1 MNDRGEKNIY
11 AEIGTS
17 GLPVMAGY
25 VQAAYNADMR
35 MPAAYNEFERI
46 RRSDPEVVMVG
57 RGFSALAGQQQIIVQ
72 PPERPNDAEKR
83 ATEFLAQALEEV
95 EGGMESFKQ
104 TLIGY
109 VPFYGWG
116 WWEVPLGVRSPKF
129 KSNDGWS
136 SRHND
141 NLVAP
146 RALAFRHPSSFYR
159 WQIDDYTKRVR
170 GFEQQDTPNPMVV
183 IPLERSVH
191 ITLGDAVN
199 PEGMSPLEAL
209 YRLERYKYSLE
220 IILGI
225 GFEHAAGHV
234 KFSIKDQLD
243 AEAKSLLSNA
253 ARAILSAVEGNYIT
267 EIMGKFEANVIDVPF
282 AASTSLL
289 EAIRYYGLL
298 KLQVFN
304 MQWIAIATTA
314 GTGAYSA
321 AADASE
327 MGVMAYNG
335 MTESAIWQMNRQLV
349 ARLFDHPVN
358 AAAFAGM
365 VNRPRIII
373 TPVQKSIALNELSQ
387 FVSQISPIVPMS
399 PADIAAIRRK
409 SGFLPEMDEA
419 DEAMVDNPGTENDD
433 VPAHPPTPTP
443 ASSES
448 AGTPQP
454 AAEMALPQHL
464 YSPVDTALEA
474 KQYDTLARLIE
485 NGLVA
490 QYQGEQVNKLI
501 RQRALTDAELL
512 ELAHQLT
519 PPMADEETGQE
530 WLLLL
535 LFFAG
540 IGRDLGKRSAGTLT
554 LAQMISS
561 EKSIADAV
569 GKRLLDLL
577 DDNGKLS
584 LTETSI
590 EEIVNLIRQAERLAE
605 AAGNESL
612 ANIMQIYE
620 ELADDA
626 IGSRT
631 ETIAVTETAAAVNA
645 GTRAIGDATGA
656 TTKTWL
662 RTRSK
667 SPRQKHLD
675 QVGVTVGYNDRFP
688 DGSDWAGEL
697 PNCKC
702 GVLLGYE

>member
-1 MNDRGEKNIY
+1 MNNSEKNIY
-11 AEIGTS
+11 TEIGTS
-17 GLPVMAGY
+17 GLPIMAGY
-25 VQAAYNADMR
+25 VQAAYNADLQ
-35 MPAAYNEFERI
+35 MPAAYREFERM
-46 RRSDPEVVMVG
+46 RRGDPEVAMVG
-57 RGFSALAGQQQIIVQ
+57 RAFSALAGQQQIIVQ
-72 PPERPNDAEKR
+72 PPEKPNKAEQR
-83 ATEFLAQALEEV
+83 ATEFLAQALDEIL
-95 EGGMESFKQ
+95 GGMEAFKQ
-104 TLIGY
+104 TLISY
-109 VPFYGWG
+109 VPFFGWG

-129 KSNDGWS
+129 KSADGWT

-159 WQIDDYTKRVR
+159 WQIDDYTKQLR

-199 PEGMSPLEAL
+199 PEGLSPLEAL

-225 GFEHAAGHV
+225 GFEHSAGHV

-243 AEAKSLLSNA
+243 AEAKALLSTA

-282 AASTSLL
+282 AASAALL

-314 GTGAYSA
+314 GAGAYAA

-327 MGVMAYNG
+327 MGIMAYNG
-335 MTESAIWQMNRQLV
+335 MTESAIEQMSRQLV
-349 ARLFDHPVN
+349 KRIFDQPVN

-365 VNRPRIII
+365 VNRPRIVI
-373 TPVQKSIALNELSQ
+373 TPVEKSIALNELSQ
-387 FVSQISPIVPMS
+387 FVAQISPIVPLS
-399 PADIAAIRRK
+399 AADVAAIRRK
-409 SGFLPEMDEA
+409 SGFLPEMDDANIEKT
-419 DEAMVDNPGTENDD
+419 ND
-433 VPAHPPTPTP
+433 VPARDKSD
-443 ASSES
+443 AGESGRS
-448 AGTPQP
+448 AGTPP
-454 AAEMALPQHL
+454 PPMEMALPGAI
-464 YSPVDTALEA
+464 YSPVDSALETA
-474 KQYDTLARLIE
+474 QHNTLARLIK

-490 QYQGEQVNKLI
+490 QYQGEQVNTLI
-501 RQRALTDAELL
+501 QKRALTDAELL
-512 ELAHQLT
+512 ELARQLT
-519 PPMADEETGQE
+519 PPMADEKTAQE

-540 IGRDLGKRSAGTLT
+540 IGRDLGKQSAGTLT
-554 LAQMISS
+554 IAQTLNS
-561 EKSIADAV
+561 EKSIAEAV

-577 DDNGKLS
+577 VEEGDLS
-584 LTETSI
+584 LNETSI
-590 EEIVNLIRQAERLAE
+590 NEIVGLLRQAERLAE
-605 AAGNESL
+605 VSENNSV
-612 ANIMQIYE
+612 ANITQIYS

-626 IGSRT
+626 LNSRT
-631 ETIAVTETAAAVNA
+631 ETIAVTETSAAVNA
-645 GTRAIGDATGA
+645 GTRAVGDATGA

-702 GVLLGYE
+702 GILLGYE

>member
-1 MNDRGEKNIY
+1 MNNSEKNIY
-11 AEIGTS
+11 TEIGTS
-17 GLPVMAGY
+17 GLPIMAGY
-25 VQAAYNADMR
+25 VQAAYNADLQ
-35 MPAAYNEFERI
+35 MPAAYREFERM
-46 RRSDPEVVMVG
+46 RRGDPEVAMVG
-57 RGFSALAGQQQIIVQ
+57 RAFSALAGQQQIIVQ
-72 PPERPNDAEKR
+72 PPEKPNKAEQR
-83 ATEFLAQALEEV
+83 ATEFLAQALDEIL
-95 EGGMESFKQ
+95 GGMEAFKQ

-109 VPFYGWG
+109 VPFFGWG

-129 KSNDGWS
+129 KSADGWT

-159 WQIDDYTKRVR
+159 WQIDDYTKQLR

-199 PEGMSPLEAL
+199 PEGLSPLEAL

-225 GFEHAAGHV
+225 GFEHSAGHV

-243 AEAKSLLSNA
+243 AEAKALLSTA

-282 AASTSLL
+282 AASAALL

-314 GTGAYSA
+314 GAGAYAA

-327 MGVMAYNG
+327 MGIMAYNG
-335 MTESAIWQMNRQLV
+335 MTESAIEQMSRQLV
-349 ARLFDHPVN
+349 KRIFDQPVN

-365 VNRPRIII
+365 VNRPRIVI
-373 TPVQKSIALNELSQ
+373 TPVEKSIALNELSQ
-387 FVSQISPIVPMS
+387 FVAQISPIVPLS
-399 PADIAAIRRK
+399 AADVAAIRRK
-409 SGFLPEMDEA
+409 SGFLPEMDDANIEKT
-419 DEAMVDNPGTENDD
+419 ND
-433 VPAHPPTPTP
+433 VPARDKSD
-443 ASSES
+443 AGESGRS
-448 AGTPQP
+448 AGTPP
-454 AAEMALPQHL
+454 PPMEMALPGAI
-464 YSPVDTALEA
+464 YSPVDSALETA
-474 KQYDTLARLIE
+474 QHNTLARLIK

-490 QYQGEQVNKLI
+490 QYQGEQVNTLI
-501 RQRALTDAELL
+501 QKRALTDAELL
-512 ELAHQLT
+512 ELARQLT
-519 PPMADEETGQE
+519 PPMADEKTAQE

-540 IGRDLGKRSAGTLT
+540 IGRDLGKQSAGTLT
-554 LAQMISS
+554 IAQTLNS
-561 EKSIADAV
+561 EKSIAEAV

-577 DDNGKLS
+577 VEEGDLS
-584 LTETSI
+584 LNETSI
-590 EEIVNLIRQAERLAE
+590 NEIVGLLRQAERLAE
-605 AAGNESL
+605 VSENNSV
-612 ANIMQIYE
+612 ANITQIYS

-626 IGSRT
+626 LNSRT
-631 ETIAVTETAAAVNA
+631 ETIAVTETSAAVNA
-645 GTRAIGDATGA
+645 GTRAVGDATGA

-702 GVLLGYE
+702 GILLGYE

>member
-1 MNDRGEKNIY
+1 MNNSEKNIY
-11 AEIGTS
+11 TEIGTS

-35 MPAAYNEFERI
+35 MPAAYNEFERL
-46 RRSDPEVVMVG
+46 RRSDPEVAMVG
-57 RGFSALAGQQQIIVQ
+57 RAFSALVGQQQIIVQ
-72 PPERPNDAEKR
+72 PPEKPNDAEMR
-83 ATEFLAQALEEV
+83 ATEFLAQALDEV
-95 EGGMESFKQ
+95 LGGMEAFKQ

-109 VPFYGWG
+109 VPFFGWG
-116 WWEVPLGVRSPKF
+116 WWEVPLGVRSSTF
-129 KSNDGWS
+129 KSADGWT

-146 RALAFRHPSSFYR
+146 RAFAFRHPSSFYR
-159 WQIDDYTKRVR
+159 WQIDDYTKRLR

-199 PEGMSPLEAL
+199 PEGLSPLEAL

-225 GFEHAAGHV
+225 GFEHSAGHV

-243 AEAKSLLSNA
+243 ADAKSLLSTA

-282 AASTSLL
+282 AASSAML

-321 AADASE
+321 AADASQ

-335 MTESAIWQMNRQLV
+335 MTESAVGQMSRQLV
-349 ARLFDHPVN
+349 KRMFDHPVN

-365 VNRPRIII
+365 VNRPRVVI
-373 TPVQKSIALNELSQ
+373 TPVEKSIALNELSQ
-387 FVSQISPIVPMS
+387 FVAQISPVMPMS

-409 SGFLPEMDEA
+409 SGFLPEMDEV
-419 DEAMVDNPGTENDD
+419 DEANTEKTND
-433 VPAHPPTPTP
+433 VPARGKSE
-443 ASSES
+443 AGDSSRS
-448 AGTPQP
+448 AGTPP
-454 AAEMALPQHL
+454 PPMEMALPRSL
-464 YSPVDTALEA
+464 YSPVATALETE
-474 KQYDTLARLIE
+474 QYNTLARLIQ

-501 RQRALTDAELL
+501 QKRALTDAELL
-512 ELAHQLT
+512 ELARQLT
-519 PPMADEETGQE
+519 PPMADEKTAQE

-540 IGRDLGKRSAGTLT
+540 IGRDLGKQSAGTLT
-554 LAQMISS
+554 IAQTLNS
-561 EKSIADAV
+561 EKSIAEAV

-577 DDNGKLS
+577 EEEGDLS
-584 LTETSI
+584 LRETSI
-590 EEIVNLIRQAERLAE
+590 NEIFGLLRQAERLAE
-605 AAGNESL
+605 VSENNSV
-612 ANIMQIYE
+612 ANITQIYS
-620 ELADDA
+620 ELADA
-626 IGSRT
+626 ALKSRT
-631 ETIAVTETAAAVNA
+631 DTIAVTETSAAVNA

-662 RTRSK
+662 RTK
-667 SPRQKHLD
+667 SAHPRQTHLD

-702 GVLLGYE
+702 GILLGYE

>member
-1 MNDRGEKNIY
+1 MNNSEKNIY
-11 AEIGTS
+11 TEIGTS

-35 MPAAYNEFERI
+35 MPASYTEFERI
-46 RRSDPEVVMVG
+46 RRGDPEVVMVG
-57 RGFSALAGQQQIIVQ
+57 RAFSALAGQQQIVVQ
-72 PPERPNDAEKR
+72 PPNKPNDTEKR
-83 ATEFLAQALEEV
+83 ATEFLAQALDEV
-95 EGGMESFKQ
+95 LGGMEAFKQ

-109 VPFYGWG
+109 VPFFGWG

-129 KSNDGWS
+129 KSEDGWT
-136 SRHND
+136 SRYND
-141 NLVAP
+141 NLIAP

-159 WQIDDYTKRVR
+159 WQIDDYTKRLR

-199 PEGMSPLEAL
+199 PEGLSPLESL

-225 GFEHAAGHV
+225 GFEHSAGHV

-243 AEAKSLLSNA
+243 AEAKSLLSTA

-282 AASTSLL
+282 AASAALL

-321 AADASE
+321 AADASQ

-335 MTESAIWQMNRQLV
+335 MTESAVGQMSRQLV
-349 ARLFDHPVN
+349 KRMFDHPVN

-365 VNRPRIII
+365 VNRPRIVI
-373 TPVQKSIALNELSQ
+373 TPVEKSIALNELSQ
-387 FVSQISPIVPMS
+387 FVAQISPIVPLS
-399 PADIAAIRRK
+399 AADVAAIRRK
-409 SGFLPEMDEA
+409 SGFLPEVDEA
-419 DEAMVDNPGTENDD
+419 NTEKTND
-433 VPAHPPTPTP
+433 VPARDKSE
-443 ASSES
+443 AGDSSRS
-448 AGTPQP
+448 AGTPP
-454 AAEMALPQHL
+454 PMEMSLPRSL
-464 YSPVDTALEA
+464 YSPVATALETE
-474 KQYDTLARLIE
+474 QYNTLARIIQ

-501 RQRALTDAELL
+501 QKRALTDAELL
-512 ELAHQLT
+512 EIARQLT
-519 PPMADEETGQE
+519 PPLADEETAQE

-540 IGRDLGKRSAGTLT
+540 IGRDLGKQSAGTLT
-554 LAQMISS
+554 IAQMLNS

-577 DDNGKLS
+577 DEDGDLS
-584 LTETSI
+584 LSETSI
-590 EEIVNLIRQAERLAE
+590 NEIVGLLRQAERLAE
-605 AAGNESL
+605 VSGNNSI
-612 ANIMQIYE
+612 ANITQIYS
-620 ELADDA
+620 ELADA
-626 IGSRT
+626 ALKSRT
-631 ETIAVTETAAAVNA
+631 DTIAVTETSAAVNA

-662 RTRSK
+662 RTK
-667 SPRQKHLD
+667 SAHPRQTHLD

-702 GVLLGYE
+702 GILLGYE